1 MPKNVIMTKKSI
13 ILICGL
19 GCMLMSSTWVFAAGD
34 KDKFDKKKSIKAAD
48 KAYKDGLIFAS
59 ADLYQKV
66 LDHDPGNT
74 SVLMN
79 LANSFYQAR
88 DYEGAE
94 KAFAQAYKA
103 DSTVNITALYYQA
116 LMMKMEAKYKEAIP
130 LFNRFTRLYKT
141 GENAANMRKW
151 AKIEVDGCNFALQEL
166 KPNPNIVL
174 THLGK
179 EVNSNYAEASPALVD
194 GKLYFASI
202 KSDTVL
208 ALKDN
213 MNKEQNEQVHMKL
226 FTSELKDN
234 VYSPSAKV
242 AEMSKPGKH
251 ITNPSFSPD
260 GKKFFYTECD
270 GGFDKISCQIMEADY
285 TGGKIGDAKALGPDI
300 NMPNTTNT
308 HPCYSKTKSGQDVL
322 YFASNRPGGKGRLD
336 IWYSMANKKGE
347 FSAPKNCGPKVNT
360 DRDEVSPFY
369 DGATNTLYFSSNGWI
384 SMGGLDI
391 YKSEGEP
398 GKNNSIENIGAPF
411 NSSCDDFYY
420 RFVGNDKKGYLVSNR
435 PGIFSVRG
443 KTCCDDIFS
452 YEYLKQLHI
461 AVKGHVFDQAT
472 NAIIAGASVNLSLKS
487 DDSRGNDVVI
497 GGDTTRGDAPY
508 FFNLK
513 EEKQYK
519 VSGTKDGYFAVSK
532 DFNTVGVKTSDTIT
546 VDLYMK
552 QLERDKEYRLS
563 NIYYDFNKW
572 DLREES
578 KHTLDTLYAILI
590 ENPTI
595 IIELGSHTDARGS
608 DSYNQELSQKRAE
621 SCVTYLIE
629 KGVDKA
635 RITAKGYGKTKLLQ
649 DCSKIE
655 GCPQDQN
662 GDCECHQLN
671 RRTVFK
677 ITGELDRKLL
687 YDNNQ

>member
-1 MPKNVIMTKKSI
+1 
-13 ILICGL
+13 
-19 GCMLMSSTWVFAAGD
+19 
-34 KDKFDKKKSIKAAD
+34 
-48 KAYKDGLIFAS
+48 
-59 ADLYQKV
+59 
-66 LDHDPGNT
+66 
-74 SVLMN
+74 MN
-79 LANSFYQAR
+79 LANSFYIAR
-88 DYEGAE
+88 DYESAE
-94 KAFAQAYKA
+94 RAFGQAYRA
-103 DSTVNITALYYQA
+103 DSTGNTIALYYQA
-116 LMMKMEAKYKEAIP
+116 LMTKMQARYKEAIP
-130 LFNRFTRLYKT
+130 LFNRFVKLYKT
-141 GENAANMRKW
+141 GDNAANMRKW
-151 AKIEVDGCNFALQEL
+151 ARIEVDGCNFALQEM

-174 THLGK
+174 THLDK
-179 EVNSNYAEASPALVD
+179 SVNSNYAEASPALID
-194 GKLYFASI
+194 GKLYFSSI

-213 MNKEQNEQVHMKL
+213 MSKEQNEMVHMKL
-226 FTSELKDN
+226 FSSELKDN
-234 VYSPSAKV
+234 VYSPSEKV

-270 GGFDKISCQIMEADY
+270 GGFDKITCLIMQADY
-285 TGGKIGDAKALGPDI
+285 TNGKIGEAKALGPEI
-300 NMPNTTNT
+300 NMPATTNT
-308 HPCYSKTKSGQDVL
+308 HPFFTKTRSGQSVL
-322 YFASNRPGGKGRLD
+322 YFTSDRTGGRGGLD
-336 IWYSMANKKGE
+336 IWYSLVNKAGD
-347 FSAPKNCGPKVNT
+347 FSAPKNCGTKINT
-360 DRDEVSPFY
+360 DRDEVSPFF
-369 DGATNTLYFSSNGWI
+369 DGTSNTLYFSSNGWI

-398 GKNNSIENIGAPF
+398 GKNASIENIGAPF

-420 RFVGNDKKGYLVSNR
+420 RFTGDVKKGYLVSNR

-452 YEYLKQLHI
+452 YEYLKQFHI
-461 AVKGHVFDQAT
+461 AVKGRVFDLTTQKVIP
-472 NAIIAGASVNLSLKS
+472 NAGISLSLKS
-487 DDSRGNDVVI
+487 DDLKGNDVII
-497 GGDTTRGDAPY
+497 GSDTTRGEEPY

-519 VSGTKDGYFAVSK
+519 VTANKDGYFAVSK
-532 DFNTVGVKTSDTIT
+532 DFATTGIKTSDTLV

-563 NIYYDFNKW
+563 NIYYDFDKW
-572 DLREES
+572 NLREES
-578 KHTLDTLYAILI
+578 KHTLDTLYEILV

-608 DSYNQELSQKRAE
+608 DAYNQELSQKRAE

-635 RITAKGYGKTKLLQ
+635 RITAKGYGETKLLQ
-649 DCSKIE
+649 DCSKVE
-655 GCPQDQN
+655 GCPQDQS

-687 YDNNQ
+687 YDNNE